1 MMGFG
6 GCCGGLGWGGY
17 GSFGW
22 IGLIINLVLTLLV
35 FGGLIWLVVWA
46 VRKATGPGS
55 PLKSSSS
62 EALPSPK
69 EVLQIRYA
77 RGEIS
82 REEYQQMLN
91 DLDAR

>member
-6 GCCGGLGWGGY
+6 GCCGLGGFGGY
-17 GSFGW
+17 SSLGW

-35 FGGLIWLVVWA
+35 FGGFIWLIVWV
-46 VRKATGPGS
+46 VRKATGQGS
-55 PLKSSSS
+55 PFTASS

-91 DLDAR
+91 DLNER